1 MEFLYKDTTAEA
13 RNEKD
18 EALESLPEN
27 LDEFIKKEHDLMS
40 HTGGFLMKLVPEK
53 YQKKVTALLAAFSL
67 FAVTSSAYA
76 EGNTRAEEQLLPE
89 DAIEHALQSNEED
102 ELSPFDWKSIAD
114 KITISVGGKI
124 EETSGPV
131 GEEIKNYP
139 YPQLVK
145 TELYKD
151 LSPMEDN
158 VVNATIFDA
167 IYASKSAKNYFE
179 YLNNQKE
186 NLDDRQIILF
196 AQRLGGLLNE
206 TYNYDM
212 LERGERVE
220 ISDDAILQALKNG
233 GTAGICGNLSTF
245 EMKTLKALGMDAFLQ
260 VGSVGGSNDVFTGVV
275 ANLNGKKQIV
285 YVTFWGEVVTT
296 GTLNI
301 EKAGGVFERAEKSIA
316 TFGSYVG
323 NEHEVLFPV
332 ETASQKEIK
341 KASGFEKTEEML
353 AENLEQGNI
362 HKENGLEIHISPE
375 AKEIKLSKDSIVLS
389 YYNYQNINNNPYQS
403 LDDLNALQLA
413 LRYKEENFGMEAGVA
428 TVFMNIND
436 LYDNKVSQN
445 DIMGRVAMEA
455 VDSYELTKGDFGRT
469 ALTIGATLQ
478 AGIRLPMDRGIELLT
493 MGGMV
498 EAAGGA
504 RLMFYDTKDNKFY
517 IGADVLGRVQ
527 IDDFQNQELVIK
539 NALKKITIGSTV
551 NVYEATVDLKA
562 VGGLADWGKSLE
574 LSGAVETK
582 EGINLGVTYE
592 TEKSEYETL
601 KSSSEKIGVEAG
613 WKGPKWGFTI
623 SAAQTVE
630 QYGDAEKEKSYD
642 IEAKVNILA
651 F

>member
-1 MEFLYKDTTAEA
+1 MEFLYKGATTEA
-13 RNEKD
+13 FNEKD
-18 EALESLPEN
+18 EAIESLPKNLEELKEKEN
-27 LDEFIKKEHDLMS
+27 DLVR
-40 HTGGFLMKLVPEK
+40 HAGGFLTDLVPEK
-53 YQKKVTALLAAFSL
+53 YKMKATALLAAFSL

-76 EGNTRAEEQLLPE
+76 EGNARAEEKLLPE
-89 DAIEHALQSNEED
+89 DMIENTLQTSKAD
-102 ELSPFDWKSIAD
+102 EFYPFNWKSIVD

-124 EETSGPV
+124 EEISGPT
-131 GEEIKNYP
+131 GEAIENLGYRE
-139 YPQLVK
+139 LVK

-151 LSPMEDN
+151 LSAVEN
-158 VVNATIFDA
+158 YEVGVILSDA
-167 IYASKSAKNYFE
+167 IYRTEDAKGYFE
-179 YLNNQKE
+179 FLKNQKE
-186 NLDDRQIILF
+186 NLDDRQIILL
-196 AQRLGGLLNE
+196 AQRLGGLLDE

-220 ISDDAILQALKNG
+220 VSDDTILQALKEG
-233 GTAGICGNLSTF
+233 GAAGICGNLSTF

-260 VGSVGGSNDVFTGVV
+260 AGSVGGGNDVFTGVV
-275 ANLNGKKQIV
+275 ADLNGKKQIV
-285 YVTFWGEVVTT
+285 YVTFWGEAVPT

-301 EKAGGVFERAEKSIA
+301 EKAGGIFERAEKSIA

-323 NEHEVLFPV
+323 NEYELLFPV
-332 ETASQKEIK
+332 ETTAQKEIK
-341 KASGFEKTEEML
+341 KASGFEKTEETL
-353 AENLEQGNI
+353 AENLEQGKI

-375 AKEIKLSKDSIVLS
+375 MKEIKLSKDSIVLS

-413 LRYKEENFGMEAGVA
+413 LRYKGENFGVEAGVT

-436 LYDNKVSQN
+436 LYGNKVSQN
-445 DIMGRVAMEA
+445 DIMGRVVMEA

-478 AGIRLPMDRGIELLT
+478 AGIRLPMDRGIEFLT
-493 MGGMV
+493 MGGMT
-498 EAAGGA
+498 EAALGA

-517 IGADVLGRVQ
+517 IGADVLGRAQ
-527 IDDFQNQELVIK
+527 ISDFQDQELAIK
-539 NALKKITIGSTV
+539 DVLKKLAIGSTV

-562 VGGLADWGKSLE
+562 VGGLADWGTSLE

-582 EGINLGVTYE
+582 EGITLGATYE
-592 TEKSEYETL
+592 TEKSAYEIL